1 MNKAWFMKAW
11 YNLKLLIEVI
21 LFVVVFK
28 LVFGESNTLIGV
40 TTVTAY
46 LMFMQYN
53 LSVTPA
59 KFFGKILF
67 LNLLMGLGAFIA
79 SYNIYLALI
88 INFTVVYMIAYGYYN
103 SFRLE
108 MYFPFIL
115 QYAFILFNPINIA
128 NDPSIVV
135 KDLLI
140 RLAALCICPIIV
152 VSYSVYKHRDYA
164 SKRIKNITNLI
175 DQLLLEVEGK
185 ENQFGTTIASLKLSL
200 FDYKADKSATS
211 YKNNIILNVI
221 ETLENIYYHLNDYND
236 SDKHILINYLNQL
249 KAEVSSLSDIT
260 KLDTKD
266 ISNINLRNNI
276 TIIDNNVKY
285 INKKISITEK
295 AKEFI
300 EQHTYTKGK
309 KNTGKVKRY
318 AVEQSFAIKIAIA
331 VSLISFISD
340 YFHFPDGKW
349 AVFTVISVMTPL
361 FEKSVQKMKYRLLAT
376 VAGLFAL
383 MAIFSIFTD
392 STVRLIILMLA
403 NYIHMFQTQYKYKI
417 ILVTF
422 SAVGMLMVNEPV
434 TQNITVI
441 ELRLVMIMVGLFIGI
456 LFNRFVFKYTLQD
469 SIKYDLYRYLNCLEE
484 IYTDVKVLA
493 EDKVEDHKINTRI
506 LIPNLANNNINKSII
521 ECESSGRYTSPI
533 TPQCIEI
540 TNYLFHYY
548 LCIKNKL
555 ISQPEIDKI
564 IEKVDKLGTLE
575 YDEIPTLHQI
585 LTTHQI

>member
-1 MNKAWFMKAW
+1 MNKAWLMKAW

-21 LFVVVFK
+21 LFVVIFK

-46 LMFMQYN
+46 LMFMPYN

-88 INFTVVYMIAYGYYN
+88 INFTVVYVIAYGYYN
-103 SFRLE
+103 SFRME

-152 VSYSVYKHRDYA
+152 VGYSVYKHRDYA

-175 DQLLLEVEGK
+175 NQLLLDVEGK
-185 ENQFGTTIASLKLSL
+185 ENQFGSTIASLKLSM

-236 SDKHILINYLNQL
+236 SDKHILINYLKQL

-260 KLDTKD
+260 KFDTKD

-276 TIIDNNVKY
+276 TIIDNNIKY
-285 INKKISITEK
+285 VSKKISITEK

-300 EQHTYTKGK
+300 EQHTYTKAK

-340 YFHFPDGKW
+340 YFHLPDGKW

-376 VAGLFAL
+376 VAGLFVL
-383 MAIFSIFTD
+383 MAIFSIFKD

-403 NYIHMFQTQYKYKI
+403 NYIHMFQTQYKHKI

-469 SIKYDLYRYLNCLEE
+469 SIKYDLYRYLNCLQE

-506 LIPNLANNNINKSII
+506 LIPNLANNNINKSIT

-564 IEKVDKLGTLE
+564 IKEVDKLGTLE
-575 YDEIPTLHQI
+575 YEEVQKLHQI
-585 LTTHQI
+585 LTTQQI

>member
-1 MNKAWFMKAW
+1 MNKAWLMKAW

-21 LFVVVFK
+21 LFVVIFK

-40 TTVTAY
+40 TTITAY
-46 LMFMQYN
+46 LMFMPYN
-53 LSVTPA
+53 LSVTPG

-67 LNLLMGLGAFIA
+67 LNLLMGLGGFIA

-88 INFTVVYMIAYGYYN
+88 INFSVVYMIAYGYYN
-103 SFRLE
+103 SFRME
-108 MYFPFIL
+108 MYFPFTL
-115 QYAFILFNPINIA
+115 QYAFILFNPINIV

-140 RLAALCICPIIV
+140 RLAALSICPIIV
-152 VSYSVYKHRDYA
+152 VGYSVYKHRDYA
-164 SKRIKNITNLI
+164 TKRIKNITNLI
-175 DQLLLEVEGK
+175 DQLILEVEGK
-185 ENQFGTTIASLKLSL
+185 ENQFETTIANLKLSM
-200 FDYKADKSATS
+200 FDYKADKSASS

-260 KLDTKD
+260 KFDTKD

-276 TIIDNNVKY
+276 TIIDNNIKY
-285 INKKISITEK
+285 INKKISITDK

-300 EQHTYTKGK
+300 EQHTYTKTK

-331 VSLISFISD
+331 VSLISFIAD

-383 MAIFSIFTD
+383 MAIFLIFRD
-392 STVRLIILMLA
+392 STIRLIILMLA

-434 TQNITVI
+434 TQNIMVI

-484 IYTDVKVLA
+484 IYTDVKILA

-521 ECESSGRYTSPI
+521 ECESNGRYTTPI

-555 ISQPEIDKI
+555 ISQPEIEKI
-564 IEKVDKLGTLE
+564 IEEVDKLGTLE
-575 YDEIPTLHQI
+575 YDEIPKLHQI
-585 LTTHQI
+585 LTNRQI

>member
-1 MNKAWFMKAW
+1 MDKAWLMKAW

-28 LVFGESNTLIGV
+28 LAFGESNTLIGV

-46 LMFMQYN
+46 LMFMPYN

-67 LNLLMGLGAFIA
+67 LNLLMGLGGFIA

-88 INFTVVYMIAYGYYN
+88 INFIVVYMIAYGYYN
-103 SFRLE
+103 SFRME
-108 MYFPFIL
+108 MYFPFTL

-152 VSYSVYKHRDYA
+152 VGYSVYKHRDFA

-175 DQLLLEVEGK
+175 DQLILEVEGK
-185 ENQFGTTIASLKLSL
+185 ENHFETTIANLKLSM
-200 FDYKADKSATS
+200 FDYKADKSANS
-211 YKNNIILNVI
+211 YKNNIIINVI
-221 ETLENIYYHLNDYND
+221 ETLGNIYYHLNNYND
-236 SDKHILINYLNQL
+236 SDKYILINYLNQL

-260 KLDTKD
+260 KFDTKD

-276 TIIDNNVKY
+276 TIIDNNIKY
-285 INKKISITEK
+285 INKKISITDK

-300 EQHTYTKGK
+300 EQHTYTKAK

-340 YFHFPDGKW
+340 FFHLPDGKW

-376 VAGLFAL
+376 IAGLFAL
-383 MAIFSIFTD
+383 MVIFSIFRD
-392 STVRLIILMLA
+392 STIRLIILMLA

-422 SAVGMLMVNEPV
+422 SAVGMLMVNDPISQEIMV
-434 TQNITVI
+434 FVS
-441 ELRLVMIMVGLFIGI
+441 RLVMIMVGLFIGI

-521 ECESSGRYTSPI
+521 ECESNGRYTTPI
-533 TPQCIEI
+533 TPQCFEI

-564 IEKVDKLGTLE
+564 IKEVDKLGTLK
-575 YDEIPTLHQI
+575 YDEMQKLHQI
-585 LTTHQI
+585 LTTQQI

>member
-1 MNKAWFMKAW
+1 MDKAWLMKAW

-46 LMFMQYN
+46 LMFMPYN

-67 LNLLMGLGAFIA
+67 LNLLMGLGGFIA

-88 INFTVVYMIAYGYYN
+88 INFIVVYMIAYGYYN
-103 SFRLE
+103 SFRME
-108 MYFPFIL
+108 MYFPFTL

-152 VSYSVYKHRDYA
+152 VGYSVYKHRDYA

-175 DQLLLEVEGK
+175 DQLILKVEGK
-185 ENQFGTTIASLKLSL
+185 ENQFETTIANLKLSM
-200 FDYKADKSATS
+200 FDYKADKSANS
-211 YKNNIILNVI
+211 YKNNIIINVI
-221 ETLENIYYHLNDYND
+221 ETLGNVYYHLNNYND
-236 SDKHILINYLNQL
+236 SDKYILINYLNQL

-260 KLDTKD
+260 KFDTKD

-276 TIIDNNVKY
+276 TIIDNNIKY
-285 INKKISITEK
+285 INKKISITDK

-300 EQHTYTKGK
+300 EQHTYTKAK

-340 YFHFPDGKW
+340 YFHLPDGKW

-376 VAGLFAL
+376 VVGLFAL
-383 MAIFSIFTD
+383 MVIFSIFRD
-392 STVRLIILMLA
+392 STIRLIILMLA

-417 ILVTF
+417 IFVTF
-422 SAVGMLMVNEPV
+422 SAVGMLMVNNPV
-434 TQNITVI
+434 SEDIMVFVS
-441 ELRLVMIMVGLFIGI
+441 RLVMIMVGLFIGI
-456 LFNRFVFKYTLQD
+456 LFNRFVFKYTLRD

-521 ECESSGRYTSPI
+521 ECESNGRYTTPI
-533 TPQCIEI
+533 TPQCFEI

-555 ISQPEIDKI
+555 ITQPEIDKI
-564 IEKVDKLGTLE
+564 IKEVDKLGTLE
-575 YDEIPTLHQI
+575 YDEMPKLHQI
-585 LTTHQI
+585 LTTQQI

>member
-1 MNKAWFMKAW
+1 MNKAWLTKAW

-46 LMFMQYN
+46 LMFMPYN
-53 LSVTPA
+53 LSVTPG
-59 KFFGKILF
+59 KFFGKILL
-67 LNLLMGLGAFIA
+67 LNLLMGLGGFIA

-88 INFTVVYMIAYGYYN
+88 INFTVIYMIAYGYYN
-103 SFRLE
+103 NFRME

-115 QYAFILFNPINIA
+115 QYAFILFNPINIV

-152 VSYSVYKHRDYA
+152 VGYSVYKHRDYA
-164 SKRIKNITNLI
+164 SKRIKNITNSI

-185 ENQFGTTIASLKLSL
+185 ENQFGTTIASLKLSM

-211 YKNNIILNVI
+211 YKNNIILNAI

-260 KLDTKD
+260 KFDTKD

-276 TIIDNNVKY
+276 TIIDNNIKY
-285 INKKISITEK
+285 INKKIPITDK

-300 EQHTYTKGK
+300 EQHTYTKAK
-309 KNTGKVKRY
+309 KNTGKDRRY

-331 VSLISFISD
+331 VSLISFIAD

-392 STVRLIILMLA
+392 SINDIIRM
-403 NYIHMFQTQYKYKI
+403 YK
-417 ILVTF
+417 
-422 SAVGMLMVNEPV
+422 M
-434 TQNITVI
+434 
-441 ELRLVMIMVGLFIGI
+441 
-456 LFNRFVFKYTLQD
+456 
-469 SIKYDLYRYLNCLEE
+469 
-484 IYTDVKVLA
+484 
-493 EDKVEDHKINTRI
+493 
-506 LIPNLANNNINKSII
+506 
-521 ECESSGRYTSPI
+521 
-533 TPQCIEI
+533 
-540 TNYLFHYY
+540 
-548 LCIKNKL
+548 
-555 ISQPEIDKI
+555 
-564 IEKVDKLGTLE
+564 
-575 YDEIPTLHQI
+575 
-585 LTTHQI
+585 

>member
-1 MNKAWFMKAW
+1 MNKAWLMKAW

-46 LMFMQYN
+46 LMFMPYN
-53 LSVTPA
+53 LSVTPG
-59 KFFGKILF
+59 KFFGKILL
-67 LNLLMGLGAFIA
+67 LNLLMGLGGFIA

-88 INFTVVYMIAYGYYN
+88 INFIVVYMIAYGYYN
-103 SFRLE
+103 SFRME

-135 KDLLI
+135 KNLLI

-152 VSYSVYKHRDYA
+152 VGYSVYKHRDYA
-164 SKRIKNITNLI
+164 TKRIKNITNLI

-185 ENQFGTTIASLKLSL
+185 ENQFGTTIASLKLSM

-221 ETLENIYYHLNDYND
+221 ETLENIHYHLNDYND

-249 KAEVSSLSDIT
+249 KAEVSSLNDIT
-260 KLDTKD
+260 KFDTKD

-276 TIIDNNVKY
+276 TIIDNNIKY
-285 INKKISITEK
+285 INKKISITDK

-300 EQHTYTKGK
+300 EQHTYTKAK

-392 STVRLIILMLA
+392 STIRLIILMLA

-434 TQNITVI
+434 TQNIRVI

-484 IYTDVKVLA
+484 IYSDVKVLA

-521 ECESSGRYTSPI
+521 ECESRGRYTSPI

-555 ISQPEIDKI
+555 IDQPEIDKI
-564 IEKVDKLGTLE
+564 IKEVDKLETLE
-575 YDEIPTLHQI
+575 YDEIPKLHQI
-585 LTTHQI
+585 LTTQQI

>member
-46 LMFMQYN
+46 LMFMPYN

-88 INFTVVYMIAYGYYN
+88 INFTVVYMTAYGYYN
-103 SFRLE
+103 SFRME

-115 QYAFILFNPINIA
+115 QYAFILFNPIHIA

-152 VSYSVYKHRDYA
+152 VGYSVYKHHDYA

-185 ENQFGTTIASLKLSL
+185 ENQFGTTIASLKLSM

-236 SDKHILINYLNQL
+236 SDKHILINFLNQL

-260 KLDTKD
+260 KFDTKD

-276 TIIDNNVKY
+276 TIIDNNIKY
-285 INKKISITEK
+285 IHKKISITEK

-300 EQHTYTKGK
+300 EQHTYTKAK

-331 VSLISFISD
+331 VSLISFIAD

-376 VAGLFAL
+376 VAGLIVL
-383 MAIFSIFTD
+383 MAIFSIFRD

-533 TPQCIEI
+533 TQQCIEI

-564 IEKVDKLGTLE
+564 IKEVDKLETLE
-575 YDEIPTLHQI
+575 YDEIPKLHQI
-585 LTTHQI
+585 LTTQQI

>member
-1 MNKAWFMKAW
+1 MDKAWLMKAW

-28 LVFGESNTLIGV
+28 LAFGESNTLIGV

-46 LMFMQYN
+46 LMFMPYN

-67 LNLLMGLGAFIA
+67 LNLLMGLGGLLA

-88 INFTVVYMIAYGYYN
+88 INFIVVYMIAYGYYN
-103 SFRLE
+103 SFRME
-108 MYFPFIL
+108 MYFPFTL

-152 VSYSVYKHRDYA
+152 VGYSVYKHRDFA

-175 DQLLLEVEGK
+175 DQLILEVEGK
-185 ENQFGTTIASLKLSL
+185 ENHFETTIANLKLSM
-200 FDYKADKSATS
+200 FDYKADKSANS
-211 YKNNIILNVI
+211 YKNNIIINVI
-221 ETLENIYYHLNDYND
+221 ETLGNIYYHLNNYND
-236 SDKHILINYLNQL
+236 SDKYILINYLNQL
-249 KAEVSSLSDIT
+249 KAEVSSLSDIN
-260 KLDTKD
+260 KFDTKD

-276 TIIDNNVKY
+276 TIIDNNIKY
-285 INKKISITEK
+285 INKKISITDK

-300 EQHTYTKGK
+300 EQHTYTKAK

-340 YFHFPDGKW
+340 FFHLPDGKW

-376 VAGLFAL
+376 IAGLFAL
-383 MAIFSIFTD
+383 MVIFSIFRD
-392 STVRLIILMLA
+392 STIRLIILMLA

-422 SAVGMLMVNEPV
+422 SAVGMLMVNDPISQDIMV
-434 TQNITVI
+434 FVS
-441 ELRLVMIMVGLFIGI
+441 RLVMIMVGLFIGI

-521 ECESSGRYTSPI
+521 ECESNGRYTTPI
-533 TPQCIEI
+533 TPQCFEI

-548 LCIKNKL
+548 LRIKNKL

-564 IEKVDKLGTLE
+564 IKEVDKLGTLE
-575 YDEIPTLHQI
+575 YDEMPKLHQI
-585 LTTHQI
+585 LTTQQI

>member
-1 MNKAWFMKAW
+1 MDKAWLMKAW

-28 LVFGESNTLIGV
+28 LAFGESNTLIGV

-46 LMFMQYN
+46 LMFMPYN

-67 LNLLMGLGAFIA
+67 LNLLMGLGGLLA

-88 INFTVVYMIAYGYYN
+88 INFIVVYMIAYGYYN
-103 SFRLE
+103 SFRME
-108 MYFPFIL
+108 MYFPFTL

-152 VSYSVYKHRDYA
+152 VGYSVYKHRDFA

-175 DQLLLEVEGK
+175 DQLILEVEGK
-185 ENQFGTTIASLKLSL
+185 ENHFETTIANLKLSM
-200 FDYKADKSATS
+200 FDYKADKSANS
-211 YKNNIILNVI
+211 YKNNIIINVI
-221 ETLENIYYHLNDYND
+221 ETLGNIYYHLNNYND
-236 SDKHILINYLNQL
+236 SDKYILINYLNQL
-249 KAEVSSLSDIT
+249 KAEVSSLSDIN
-260 KLDTKD
+260 KFDTKD

-276 TIIDNNVKY
+276 TIIDNNIKY
-285 INKKISITEK
+285 INKKISITDK

-300 EQHTYTKGK
+300 EQHTYTKAK

-340 YFHFPDGKW
+340 FFHLPDGKW

-376 VAGLFAL
+376 IAGLFAL
-383 MAIFSIFTD
+383 MVIFSIFRD
-392 STVRLIILMLA
+392 STIRLIILMLA

-422 SAVGMLMVNEPV
+422 SAVGMLMVNDPISQDIMV
-434 TQNITVI
+434 FVS
-441 ELRLVMIMVGLFIGI
+441 RLVMIMVGLFIGI

-521 ECESSGRYTSPI
+521 ECESNGRYTTPI
-533 TPQCIEI
+533 TPQCFEI

-564 IEKVDKLGTLE
+564 IKEVDKLGTLE
-575 YDEIPTLHQI
+575 YDEMPKLHQI
-585 LTTHQI
+585 LTTQQI

>member
-1 MNKAWFMKAW
+1 MDKAWLMKAW

-28 LVFGESNTLIGV
+28 LAFGESNTLIGV

-46 LMFMQYN
+46 LMFMPYN

-67 LNLLMGLGAFIA
+67 LNILMGLGGFIA

-88 INFTVVYMIAYGYYN
+88 INFIVVYMIAYGYYN
-103 SFRLE
+103 SFRME
-108 MYFPFIL
+108 MYFPFTL

-152 VSYSVYKHRDYA
+152 VGYSVYKHRDYA

-175 DQLLLEVEGK
+175 DQLILDVEGK
-185 ENQFGTTIASLKLSL
+185 ENQFETTIANLKLSM
-200 FDYKADKSATS
+200 FDYKADKSANS
-211 YKNNIILNVI
+211 YKNNIIINVI
-221 ETLENIYYHLNDYND
+221 ETLGNIYYHLNNYND
-236 SDKHILINYLNQL
+236 SDKYILINYLNQL
-249 KAEVSSLSDIT
+249 KVEVSSLSDIT
-260 KLDTKD
+260 KFDTKD

-276 TIIDNNVKY
+276 TIIDNNIKY
-285 INKKISITEK
+285 INKKISITDK

-300 EQHTYTKGK
+300 EQHTYTKAK
-309 KNTGKVKRY
+309 KNTVKVKRY

-340 YFHFPDGKW
+340 LFHFPDGKW

-376 VAGLFAL
+376 IAGSFAL
-383 MAIFSIFTD
+383 MVIFSIFRD
-392 STVRLIILMLA
+392 STIRLIILMLA

-417 ILVTF
+417 VLVTF
-422 SAVGMLMVNEPV
+422 SAVGMLMVNDPISKEIMV
-434 TQNITVI
+434 FVS
-441 ELRLVMIMVGLFIGI
+441 RLVMIMVGLFIGI

-493 EDKVEDHKINTRI
+493 KEKVEDHKINTRI

-521 ECESSGRYTSPI
+521 ECESNGRYTTPI
-533 TPQCIEI
+533 TPQCFEI
-540 TNYLFHYY
+540 TNNLFHYY

-555 ISQPEIDKI
+555 ISQPEIDNI
-564 IEKVDKLGTLE
+564 IKEVDKLGTLE
-575 YDEIPTLHQI
+575 YDEVPKLHQI
-585 LTTHQI
+585 LTTQQI

>member
-1 MNKAWFMKAW
+1 MNKAWLMKAW

-21 LFVVVFK
+21 LFVIIFK
-28 LVFGESNTLIGV
+28 LVFGDSNTLIGV
-40 TTVTAY
+40 TTITAY
-46 LMFMQYN
+46 LMFMPYN
-53 LSVTPA
+53 LSVTPG
-59 KFFGKILF
+59 KFFRKILF
-67 LNLLMGLGAFIA
+67 LNILMGLGAFIA

-88 INFTVVYMIAYGYYN
+88 INFIVVYMVAYGYYN
-103 SFRLE
+103 SFRME

-128 NDPSIVV
+128 NDPSTIV

-152 VSYSVYKHRDYA
+152 VGYSVYKHRDYA
-164 SKRIKNITNLI
+164 SKRVRNITNLI

-185 ENQFGTTIASLKLSL
+185 KNQFATTIASLKLSM
-200 FDYKADKSATS
+200 FDYKADKSANS
-211 YKNNIILNVI
+211 YQNNIILNVM
-221 ETLENIYYHLNDYND
+221 ETLENIYYHLNNYND
-236 SDKHILINYLNQL
+236 SDKQILINYLNKL
-249 KAEVSSLSDIT
+249 KEEVSSLSDIT
-260 KLDTKD
+260 KFDTKD
-266 ISNINLRNNI
+266 IEDINLRNNI
-276 TIIDNNVKY
+276 TIIDNNIKY
-285 INKKISITEK
+285 INQKISITDK

-300 EQHTYTKGK
+300 AQHTYTKN
-309 KNTGKVKRY
+309 KNTTGKIKRY

-331 VSLISFISD
+331 VSLITFISE
-340 YFHFPDGKW
+340 YFNFTDGKW

-376 VAGLFAL
+376 VVGLFAL
-383 MAIFSIFTD
+383 MAIFSIFRD

-417 ILVTF
+417 IFVTF
-422 SAVGMLMVNEPV
+422 SAVGMIMVYDPV
-434 TQNITVI
+434 TQDMMVI
-441 ELRLVMIMVGLFIGI
+441 VLRLVMIMVGLSIGI

-484 IYTDVKVLA
+484 IYNDIKVLA
-493 EDKVEDHKINTRI
+493 KDKVEDHKINTRI
-506 LIPNLANNNINKSII
+506 LIPNLANNNINKSIR
-521 ECESSGRYTSPI
+521 ECESTNRYTTPI
-533 TPQCIEI
+533 TPECFEV

-564 IEKVDKLGTLE
+564 IKEVDKLGTLE
-575 YDEIPTLHQI
+575 YDEIPKLHQI
-585 LTTHQI
+585 LTAQQI

>member
-1 MNKAWFMKAW
+1 MNKAWLMKAW

-46 LMFMQYN
+46 LMFMPYN

-103 SFRLE
+103 SFRME

-128 NDPSIVV
+128 NEPSIVV

-152 VSYSVYKHRDYA
+152 VGYSVYKHRDYA

-175 DQLLLEVEGK
+175 AQLLLEVEGK
-185 ENQFGTTIASLKLSL
+185 ENQFGTTIASLKLSM

-260 KLDTKD
+260 KFDTKD

-276 TIIDNNVKY
+276 TIIDNNIKY
-285 INKKISITEK
+285 INEKISITEK

-300 EQHTYTKGK
+300 EQHTYTKAK

-318 AVEQSFAIKIAIA
+318 AVEQSFAIKIGIA

-340 YFHFPDGKW
+340 YFNFPDGKW

-383 MAIFSIFTD
+383 MAIFSIFRD

-564 IEKVDKLGTLE
+564 IKEVDKLETLE
-575 YDEIPTLHQI
+575 YDEIPKLHQI
-585 LTTHQI
+585 LTTQQI

>member
-1 MNKAWFMKAW
+1 MNKAWLMKAW

-46 LMFMQYN
+46 LMFMPYN
-53 LSVTPA
+53 LSVTPG
-59 KFFGKILF
+59 KFFAKILF
-67 LNLLMGLGAFIA
+67 LNLLMGLGGFIA

-103 SFRLE
+103 SFRME

-115 QYAFILFNPINIA
+115 QYAFILFNPINIV

-152 VSYSVYKHRDYA
+152 VGYSVYKHRDYA

-175 DQLLLEVEGK
+175 DQLLLDVEGK
-185 ENQFGTTIASLKLSL
+185 ENQFGTTIASLKLSM

-236 SDKHILINYLNQL
+236 SDKHILINFLNQL

-260 KLDTKD
+260 KFDTKD

-276 TIIDNNVKY
+276 TIIDNNIKY
-285 INKKISITEK
+285 INKKISITDK

-300 EQHTYTKGK
+300 EQHTYTKAK

-331 VSLISFISD
+331 VSLISFIAD

-376 VAGLFAL
+376 ITGLFAL
-383 MAIFSIFTD
+383 MAIFSIFRD
-392 STVRLIILMLA
+392 STIRLIILMLA

-434 TQNITVI
+434 TQNIMVI

-469 SIKYDLYRYLNCLEE
+469 SIKYDLYRYLNCLVE

-521 ECESSGRYTSPI
+521 ECESNGRYTTPI

-555 ISQPEIDKI
+555 ISQPEIEKI
-564 IEKVDKLGTLE
+564 IKEVDKLETLE
-575 YDEIPTLHQI
+575 YDEIPKLHQI
-585 LTTHQI
+585 LTTQQI

>member
-46 LMFMQYN
+46 LMFMPYN

-88 INFTVVYMIAYGYYN
+88 INFTVVYMTAYGYYN
-103 SFRLE
+103 SFRME

-152 VSYSVYKHRDYA
+152 VGYSVYKHHDYA

-185 ENQFGTTIASLKLSL
+185 ENQFGTTIASLKLSM

-236 SDKHILINYLNQL
+236 SDKHILINFLNQL

-260 KLDTKD
+260 KFDTKD

-276 TIIDNNVKY
+276 TIIDNNIKY
-285 INKKISITEK
+285 IHKKISITEK

-300 EQHTYTKGK
+300 EQHTYTKAK

-331 VSLISFISD
+331 VSLISFIAD

-376 VAGLFAL
+376 VAGLIVL
-383 MAIFSIFTD
+383 TAIFSIFRD

-456 LFNRFVFKYTLQD
+456 LFNRFFFKYTLQD

-533 TPQCIEI
+533 TQQCIEI

-564 IEKVDKLGTLE
+564 IKEVDKLETLE
-575 YDEIPTLHQI
+575 YDEIPKLHQI
-585 LTTHQI
+585 LTTQQI

>member
-1 MNKAWFMKAW
+1 MDKAWLMKAW

-28 LVFGESNTLIGV
+28 LAFGESNTLIGV

-46 LMFMQYN
+46 LMFMPYN

-67 LNLLMGLGAFIA
+67 LNLLMGLGGFIA

-88 INFTVVYMIAYGYYN
+88 INFFVVYMIAYGYYN
-103 SFRLE
+103 SFRME
-108 MYFPFIL
+108 MYFPFTL

-152 VSYSVYKHRDYA
+152 VGYSVYKHRDYA

-175 DQLLLEVEGK
+175 DQLILEVEGK
-185 ENQFGTTIASLKLSL
+185 ENQFETTIANLKLSM
-200 FDYKADKSATS
+200 FDYKADKSANS
-211 YKNNIILNVI
+211 YKNNIIINAI
-221 ETLENIYYHLNDYND
+221 ETLGNIYYHLNNYND
-236 SDKHILINYLNQL
+236 SDRYILINYLNQL
-249 KAEVSSLSDIT
+249 KAEASSLSDIT
-260 KLDTKD
+260 KFDTKD

-276 TIIDNNVKY
+276 TIIDNNIKY
-285 INKKISITEK
+285 INKKISITDK

-300 EQHTYTKGK
+300 EQHTYTKAK

-340 YFHFPDGKW
+340 FFHFPDGKW

-376 VAGLFAL
+376 IAGLFAL
-383 MAIFSIFTD
+383 MVIFSIFRD
-392 STVRLIILMLA
+392 STIRLIILMLA

-422 SAVGMLMVNEPV
+422 SAVGMLMVNDPISQEIMV
-434 TQNITVI
+434 FVS
-441 ELRLVMIMVGLFIGI
+441 RLVMIMVGLFIGI
-456 LFNRFVFKYTLQD
+456 LFNRFVFKYTLHD

-484 IYTDVKVLA
+484 IYADVKVLA
-493 EDKVEDHKINTRI
+493 KEKVEDHKINTRI

-521 ECESSGRYTSPI
+521 ECESNGRYTTPI
-533 TPQCIEI
+533 TPQCFEI

-564 IEKVDKLGTLE
+564 IKEVDKLGTLE
-575 YDEIPTLHQI
+575 YDELPKLHQI
-585 LTTHQI
+585 LTTQQI

>member
-1 MNKAWFMKAW
+1 MNKAWLMKAW

-21 LFVVVFK
+21 LFVVIFK

-46 LMFMQYN
+46 LMFMPYN

-59 KFFGKILF
+59 KFFGKILL
-67 LNLLMGLGAFIA
+67 LNLLMGLGGFIA

-88 INFTVVYMIAYGYYN
+88 TNFTVVYMIAYGYYN
-103 SFRLE
+103 SFRME

-115 QYAFILFNPINIA
+115 QYAFILFNPIDIA

-135 KDLLI
+135 KDLFV

-152 VSYSVYKHRDYA
+152 VGYSVYKHRDYA

-185 ENQFGTTIASLKLSL
+185 ENQFGTTITSLKLSM

-249 KAEVSSLSDIT
+249 KAEVSNLSDIT
-260 KLDTKD
+260 KFDTKD

-276 TIIDNNVKY
+276 TIIDNNIKY

-300 EQHTYTKGK
+300 EQHTYTKAK
-309 KNTGKVKRY
+309 KNAGKVKRY

-340 YFHFPDGKW
+340 YFNFPDGKW

-383 MAIFSIFTD
+383 MVIFSIFRD
-392 STVRLIILMLA
+392 STIRLIILMLA

-434 TQNITVI
+434 TQNIMVI

-484 IYTDVKVLA
+484 IYADVKVLA

-564 IEKVDKLGTLE
+564 IEEVDKLGTLK
-575 YDEIPTLHQI
+575 YDEIPKLHQI
-585 LTTHQI
+585 LTTQQI

>member
-1 MNKAWFMKAW
+1 MNKAWLMKAW

-46 LMFMQYN
+46 LMFMPYN

-103 SFRLE
+103 SFRME

-152 VSYSVYKHRDYA
+152 VGYSVYKHRDYA

-175 DQLLLEVEGK
+175 AQLLLEVEGK
-185 ENQFGTTIASLKLSL
+185 ENQFGTTIASLKLSM

-260 KLDTKD
+260 KFDTKD

-276 TIIDNNVKY
+276 TIIDNNIKY
-285 INKKISITEK
+285 INEKISITEK

-300 EQHTYTKGK
+300 EQHTYTKAK

-318 AVEQSFAIKIAIA
+318 AVEQSFAIKIGIA

-340 YFHFPDGKW
+340 YFNFPDGKW

-383 MAIFSIFTD
+383 MAIFSIFRD

-564 IEKVDKLGTLE
+564 IKEVDKLETLE
-575 YDEIPTLHQI
+575 YDERPKLHQI
-585 LTTHQI
+585 LTTQQI

>member
-1 MNKAWFMKAW
+1 MNKAWLMKAW

-21 LFVVVFK
+21 LFVVIFK

-46 LMFMQYN
+46 LMFMPYN

-88 INFTVVYMIAYGYYN
+88 INFTVVYIIAYGYYN
-103 SFRLE
+103 SFRME

-128 NDPSIVV
+128 NEPSIVV

-152 VSYSVYKHRDYA
+152 VGCSVYKHRDYA

-185 ENQFGTTIASLKLSL
+185 ENQFETTIASLKLSM

-260 KLDTKD
+260 KFDTKN

-276 TIIDNNVKY
+276 TIIDNNIKY
-285 INKKISITEK
+285 INKKISITDK

-300 EQHTYTKGK
+300 EQHTYTKAK

-383 MAIFSIFTD
+383 MAIFSIFSD
-392 STVRLIILMLA
+392 STIRLIILMLA

-441 ELRLVMIMVGLFIGI
+441 ELRLLMIVIGLFIGI

-506 LIPNLANNNINKSII
+506 LIPNLANNNINKSIM

-540 TNYLFHYY
+540 TNHLFHYY

-564 IEKVDKLGTLE
+564 IKEVDKLETLE
-575 YDEIPTLHQI
+575 YDEIPKLHQI
-585 LTTHQI
+585 LTTQQI